1 MLRKVWRVRFFLNNL
16 LATTYKLNPE
26 LPPEV
31 LPIVFD
37 QRRQVLDVPN
47 LDREVGL
54 APNSKVEED
63 GLVDLVDEFLLLRRD
78 GHLHHQLGSHQDVH
92 INQR

>member
-1 MLRKVWRVRFFLNNL
+1 MLRKVWSVSFNFLKKL
-16 LATTYKLNPE
+16 FIETTTYKLNPE

-63 GLVDLVDEFLLLRRD
+63 
-78 GHLHHQLGSHQDVH
+78 
-92 INQR
+92 

>member
-1 MLRKVWRVRFFLNNL
+1 M
-16 LATTYKLNPE
+16 NPE

-37 QRRQVLDVPN
+37 KRRQVLDVPN

-78 GHLHHQLGSHQDVH
+78 GHLHHQLGSHQHVH